1 MGSSLLR
8 IVKAGLAFSL
18 FILFSVTALAGGT
31 RMYVYEMPN
40 GTRIVTDY
48 VLNNKYY
55 RLVRVGNNAR
65 GLGHL
70 VASKNSQFFRAKPST
85 YDALIRRIAA
95 QYRVDFALVKAIM
108 HVESAFNPYARSRK
122 GAVGLMQLMPKTAE
136 RYGITDIY
144 DPTQNIQA
152 GVRHLKYLSK
162 KFNNKNYLIIAAYN
176 AGENAVKRYRGI
188 PPYRETQRYVRKV
201 LRYKRRYSMRS

>member
-1 MGSSLLR
+1 
-8 IVKAGLAFSL
+8 
-18 FILFSVTALAGGT
+18 
-31 RMYVYEMPN
+31 MYVYEMPN

-48 VLNNKYY
+48 ALNNKHY

-70 VASKNSQFFRAKPST
+70 AVSKDSQFFRAKPST

-95 QYRVDFALVKAIM
+95 QYRVDFALVKAII
-108 HVESAFNPYARSRK
+108 HAESAFNPYAKSHK
-122 GAVGLMQLMPKTAE
+122 GAVGLMQLMPKTAA

-144 DPTQNIQA
+144 DPVQNIQA

-176 AGENAVKRYRGI
+176 AGENAVKRYKGI
-188 PPYRETQRYVRKV
+188 PPYRETRLYVRKV
-201 LRYKRRYSMRS
+201 LRYKRRYSVES